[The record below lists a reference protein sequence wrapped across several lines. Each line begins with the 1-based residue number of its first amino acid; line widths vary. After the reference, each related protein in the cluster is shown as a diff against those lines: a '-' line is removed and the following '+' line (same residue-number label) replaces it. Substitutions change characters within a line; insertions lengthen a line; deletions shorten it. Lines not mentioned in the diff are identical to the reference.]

1 MTKQVPYK
9 ERLNLD
15 ASDVEILNI
24 DNNDIEYSGAS
35 QDIKEAIIMLRGL
48 VKDQEIGLSMIKRT
62 LKKLEELI

>member
-15 ASDVEILNI
+15 TSDVEILNI
-24 DNNDIEYSGAS
+24 DNSDIEYSGTS

>member
-15 ASDVEILNI
+15 TSDVKILDI